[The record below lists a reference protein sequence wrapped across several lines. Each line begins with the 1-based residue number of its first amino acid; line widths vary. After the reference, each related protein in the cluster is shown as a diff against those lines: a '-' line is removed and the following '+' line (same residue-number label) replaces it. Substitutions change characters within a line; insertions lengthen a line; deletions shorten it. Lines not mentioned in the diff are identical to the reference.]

1 MQPRKVISEAELF
14 RSRLD
19 QMLDLDHA
27 LVRLSQQIN
36 WAALDER
43 FGSLYVEKVG
53 RPGLSIRLLVGLT
66 YLSRMYDL
74 SDEAVVAMWVEN
86 PYWQYFCGCD
96 YFQHH
101 FPLDP
106 SSLVRW
112 RKRIGKDGVEF
123 LLQQTLCTAQATGQ
137 LTERHLAKVNVD
149 TTVQEKA
156 VRYPTDS
163 RLYHRMLERLVNAA
177 QGAGIALRQSY
188 ARVSKKAFVMH
199 SRYAHARQMKRAR
212 KETKKLKTYLGRV
225 VRDLRRKC
233 PSPSGVLVELLALA
247 DRLLSQQRTDTKK
260 LYSVHA
266 PEVECLAKGKAHKQY
281 EFGCKVSVVTTS
293 RDNWVVGVAALPG
306 NPYDGHTLA
315 QALAQVTRLTGWQPQ
330 AAFCDQG
337 YRGHG
342 YDGETRIEIV
352 DRRKVRSRTQRKWRK
367 RRAAI
372 EPVIGHLKSDHRM
385 DRNLLKGSLGDAINA
400 LLSGCGRNLKKLL
413 GGLCGL
419 LFGPVLRDL
428 RALLTAAIQ
437 SLCLATPARHPA
449 QSA

>member
-1 MQPRKVISEAELF
+1 MQPKKVVSEGELF

-19 QMLDLDHA
+19 QMLDMDHA

-36 WAALDER
+36 WASFDER
-43 FGSLYVEKVG
+43 FGSLYVDKVG

-74 SDEAVVAMWVEN
+74 GDEAVVAMWVEN
-86 PYWQYFCGCD
+86 PYWQYFCGCE

-123 LLQQTLCTAQATGQ
+123 LLQQTLFTAQATGQ
-137 LTERHLAKVNVD
+137 LTERHLSKVNVD

-163 RLYHRMLERLVNAA
+163 RLYHRMLERLVHAA

-188 ARVSKKAFVMH
+188 VRVSKRALVMH
-199 SRYAHARQMKRAR
+199 GRYAHARQMKRAG
-212 KETKKLKTYLGRV
+212 KETKKLKTFLGRV
-225 VRDLRRKC
+225 VRDLRRKL
-233 PSPSGVLVELLALA
+233 PSPAGALAELLTLA

-266 PEVECLAKGKAHKQY
+266 PEVECLAKGKAHKKY
-281 EFGCKVSVVTTS
+281 EFGCKVSVATTS
-293 RDNWVVGVAALPG
+293 RDNWVVGIAALSG

-330 AAFCDQG
+330 EAFCDQG

-342 YDGETRIEIV
+342 YEGETRIEIV
-352 DRRKVRSRTQRKWRK
+352 DRRKIQSRTKRKWRK

-385 DRNLLKGSLGDAINA
+385 DRNLLKGRLGDEINA

-413 GGLCGL
+413 GGLLWLCFRRDLPGL
-419 LFGPVLRDL
+419 QSLLRRLRD
-428 RALLTAAIQ
+428 RQ
-437 SLCLATPARHPA
+437 SLHRHGRFA
-449 QSA
+449 ASTT